1 MQKLTRR
8 EFFGVGAAAFASPL
22 LGYAV
27 CLKRKK
33 WYKGNLHAHT
43 LVSDGRAFPVE
54 AALLYRDIGYDFL
67 MFSDHN
73 QVHDCENWVTEKN
86 HKRRRFS
93 KRRAKR
99 FAVKYP
105 AFKPQTRIE
114 ADGTTAWRY
123 GPFEETAKAVNCP
136 GRFLLMS
143 GCEYNDSVSNGYN
156 LHCNVINT
164 FKAHKKKRC
173 ADIMASF
180 RNMYSSYERLA
191 SGEDALFMVNHP
203 FYWFYDVDP
212 LILSDYDHVRFCEI
226 VNEGVSLPFK
236 KFPAGAY
243 DADKLWDFA
252 LAKRALRGAP
262 PLFATG
268 TDDTHSYDN
277 LYKEVAGERSTYGN
291 HAFVAVAARDLTPSE
306 IVAAMRRGD
315 FYASTGVELADVQA
329 EGGKLSVEVAKA
341 EGRDCRILFYGTKR
355 GAKLDYC
362 PGEERLI
369 TEFAAELEA
378 KRQIPAYVGT
388 KRRIAKLPAD
398 AGIVFQETKGLKA
411 SYTLKDD
418 DLYVRA
424 KVISGNAEAW
434 TQPLWT
440 NARKRN
446 GR

>member
-1 MQKLTRR
+1 MRKTTRR
-8 EFFGVGAAAFASPL
+8 EFLGLGSAAFAAPL
-22 LGYAV
+22 FGGVAAP
-27 CLKRKK
+27 KRRK

-73 QVHDCENWVTEKN
+73 LVHDHENWVTEKN

-93 KRRAKR
+93 QRNAKL
-99 FAVKYP
+99 FAAKYP

-114 ADGTTAWRY
+114 PDGTTAWRY
-123 GPFEETAKAVNCP
+123 GPFEETAKAVNSP

-143 GCEYNDSVSNGYN
+143 GCEYNDAVSSRYS
-156 LHCNVINT
+156 LHCNAINT
-164 FKAHKKKRC
+164 FKAHVKKRC
-173 ADIMASF
+173 PDIMASF
-180 RNMYSSYERLA
+180 RNMYSSFERLTA
-191 SGEDALFMVNHP
+191 DEDALFMVNHP

-212 LILSDYDHVRFCEI
+212 LILSDFDHLRFCEI
-226 VNEGVSLPFK
+226 VNHDASLPFK
-236 KFPAGAY
+236 KLPAGAY

-268 TDDTHSYDN
+268 TDDTHSYGN
-277 LYKEVAGERSTYGN
+277 MYKEAAGERSTYGN
-291 HAFVAVAARDLTPSE
+291 HAFVAVAAKELTPSE

-315 FYASTGVELADVQA
+315 FYASTGVELADVRS
-329 EGGKLSVEVAKA
+329 EGGRLSVEVSRA
-341 EGRDCRILFYGTKR
+341 EGGDCRILFYGTKR
-355 GAKLDYC
+355 NARLDYS

-369 TEFAAELEA
+369 ADFAAELGVE
-378 KRQIPAYVGT
+378 RPIPAYVGT
-388 KRRIAKLPAD
+388 KRRVAKLPKD
-398 AGIVFQETKGLKA
+398 AGIVLQETKGLNA

-424 KVISGNAEAW
+424 KIISGNAVAW
-434 TQPLWT
+434 TQPLWA
-440 NARKRN
+440 NVRKEIAK
-446 GR
+446 

>member
-1 MQKLTRR
+1 MKKTTRR
-8 EFFGVGAAAFASPL
+8 EFLGLGSAAFVSPL
-22 LGYAV
+22 FGGEK
-27 CLKRKK
+27 CRNSKK

-73 QVHDCENWVTEKN
+73 LVHDQENWVTEKN

-93 KRRAKR
+93 QKNAKF
-99 FAVKYP
+99 FASRYP
-105 AFKPQTRIE
+105 TFKPQTRIE

-123 GPFEETAKAVNCP
+123 GPFEETAKAVNSP

-143 GCEYNDSVSNGYN
+143 GCEYNDSVSSRYC
-156 LHCNVINT
+156 LHCNAINT
-164 FKAHKKKRC
+164 FKAHTRTRC

-180 RNMYSSYERLA
+180 RNMYSSFERLTA
-191 SGEDALFMVNHP
+191 DEDALFMVNHP

-212 LILSDYDHVRFCEI
+212 LILSDFDHLRFCEI
-226 VNEGVSLPFK
+226 VNHDASLPFK
-236 KFPAGAY
+236 NLPAGAY

-268 TDDTHSYDN
+268 TDDTHSYGN
-277 LYKEVAGERSTYGN
+277 MYKEAAGERSTYGN
-291 HAFVAVAARDLTPSE
+291 HAFVAVAAKELTPSE

-315 FYASTGVELADVQA
+315 FYASTGVELADVRS
-329 EGGKLSVEVAKA
+329 EGGRLSVEVSKA
-341 EGRDCRILFYGTKR
+341 EGGDCRILFYGTKR
-355 GAKLDYC
+355 NARLDYS

-369 TEFAAELEA
+369 ADFAAELGVE
-378 KRQIPAYVGT
+378 RPIPAYVGT
-388 KRRIAKLPAD
+388 KRRVAKLPKD
-398 AGIVFQETKGLKA
+398 AGIVLQETKGLNA

-424 KVISGNAEAW
+424 KIISGNAEAW
-434 TQPLWT
+434 TQPLWA
-440 NARKRN
+440 NVRKEIAK
-446 GR
+446 